1 MLEKLLRIE
10 IKCLADIE
18 LVLTN
23 LVNTDFVT
31 FAKMQHIKPKYWKSL
46 RKMTEMLWMLP

>member
-23 LVNTDFVT
+23 LVNMDFVT
-31 FAKMQHIKPKYWKSL
+31 FAKMLHIQPKYWKSL